1 MATGEKNGHESD
13 LFEKYYGTSK
23 PIDQQCT
30 STSTFSFAAK
40 FIALP
45 SLKLESPI
53 SSPAGGYYEIRILT
67 KDSSEA
73 EIAKLDDAITG
84 QEYVFRFDITMY
96 AIVHVAV
103 IDGLECLPHNAHGRW
118 HGHPRMG

>member
-1 MATGEKNGHESD
+1 MFTKILKAASCAFGRNWRKNGHESD

-45 SLKLESPI
+45 SLKLELPI
-53 SSPAGGYYEIRILT
+53 SKTSP
-67 KDSSEA
+67 
-73 EIAKLDDAITG
+73 
-84 QEYVFRFDITMY
+84 
-96 AIVHVAV
+96 V
-103 IDGLECLPHNAHGRW
+103 I
-118 HGHPRMG
+118 MK